1 MRTERTAAPDGEI
14 RERHIHEE
22 CGVFGVFARETTDVA
37 SLAYYALYALQH
49 RGQESAGIAVND
61 DGVFTAYRDVGL
73 VSEVFPKERLQ
84 ALGTGSIAVG
94 HVRYGTTGSDN
105 KRNVQPIL
113 VNHFK
118 GRMALAHNGNLTN
131 SQELRL
137 KLESSGSIFHTTTDS
152 EVIAYII
159 VQERL
164 KTSSIEAAVSAAM
177 GHIEGAYSLVI
188 SSPTK
193 LIAVRDP
200 HGFRPLCM
208 GHLKDGSVVFASE
221 SCALDAI
228 GAEFDRDILPGEI
241 VVADKNGVRSDTSHC
256 GKAEKRL
263 CVFEFI
269 YFARPDSVID
279 GSSVHIAR
287 QRAGAFL
294 ALEHPVQADIVIG
307 VPDSGLDA
315 AMGYAR
321 QSGIPYGMGFI
332 KNKYIGR
339 TFISPTQDL
348 RENEVNIKLNP
359 IRSVVEGKRVVLIDD
374 SIVRGTTCRRTIDL
388 LRKAGA
394 KEIHMR
400 VSAPPFVSEC
410 YYGTDIDDKNKL
422 IANHHT
428 VEEIAEIIGVDSLG
442 YLSIE
447 DVVKLADNT
456 QGGFCTACF
465 GGGYPTAVP
474 QDSGKDRFECKISER
489 KA

>member
-1 MRTERTAAPDGEI
+1 MTSDESAP
-14 RERHIHEE
+14 RHIHEE
-22 CGVFGVFARETTDVA
+22 CGVFGIYSPKSADVA

-49 RGQESAGIAVND
+49 RGQESAGIVVND
-61 DGVFTAYRDVGL
+61 DGLFASWRDVGL
-73 VSEVFPKERLQ
+73 VSEVFPPERL
-84 ALGTGSIAVG
+84 ASLGRGTIAVG

-113 VNHFK
+113 VNHYK

-131 SQELRL
+131 SHELRQD
-137 KLESSGSIFHTTTDS
+137 LESNGSIFHTTTDS

-164 KTSSIEAAVSAAM
+164 RTASIEAAVSAAM
-177 GHIEGAYSLVI
+177 DRLVGAYSLVI

-193 LIAVRDP
+193 LIAARDP
-200 HGFRPLCM
+200 YGFRPLCM
-208 GHLKDGSVVFASE
+208 GRMRDGSIVFASE

-228 GAEFDRDILPGEI
+228 GAAFERDIRPGEI
-241 VVADKNGVRSDTSHC
+241 VVVGKDGVKCDTSHC
-256 GKAEKRL
+256 GKCPKHL

-294 ALEHPVQADIVIG
+294 ALEHPVQADIVVG

-339 TFISPTQDL
+339 TFISPTQAM
-348 RENEVNIKLNP
+348 RENEVAIKLNP
-359 IRSVVEGKRVVLIDD
+359 VRSVVEGKRVVLIDD

-400 VSAPPFVSEC
+400 VSAPPFVAAC
-410 YYGTDIDDKNKL
+410 YYGTDIDDPNKL
-422 IANHHT
+422 IANHHS
-428 VEEIAEIIGVDSLG
+428 VEEIAKIIGVDSLG
-442 YLSIE
+442 YLSVE
-447 DVVKLADNT
+447 NVRKLADNT
-456 QGGFCTACF
+456 EGGFCTCCF
-465 GGGYPTAVP
+465 GTPYPTPVP
-474 QDSGKDRFECKISER
+474 KDDGKDRVEYKISQKEP
-489 KA
+489 